1 MTLNRA
7 PLEVVG
13 LEVAVAI
20 DAHEP
25 EIRAGFVANV
35 CVKLP
40 ERCVAELDTT
50 IVKVPRLRATWVA
63 ALTLLAPISV
73 MNCSLALDAALPVLD
88 RCRSG
93 RAVVTPAGLDAP
105 VAQMPSLNLHPPP
118 AIAQAEV
125 HATAFPYG
133 A

>member
-1 MTLNRA
+1 MRSGTRYHDRESTALARY
-7 PLEVVG
+7 VG
-13 LEVAVAI
+13 S
-20 DAHEP
+20 
-25 EIRAGFVANV
+25 
-35 CVKLP
+35 
-40 ERCVAELDTT
+40 
-50 IVKVPRLRATWVA
+50 
-63 ALTLLAPISV
+63 ALTLLALISV